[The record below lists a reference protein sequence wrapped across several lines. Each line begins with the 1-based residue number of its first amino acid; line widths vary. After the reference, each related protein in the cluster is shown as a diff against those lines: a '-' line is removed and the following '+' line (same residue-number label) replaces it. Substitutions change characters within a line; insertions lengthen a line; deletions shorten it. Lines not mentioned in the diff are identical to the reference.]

1 MAVRSAV
8 TKSTTWPTALL
19 PSLACQVGPA
29 KWVMMSLPWS
39 SYRFA
44 RGATK
49 PQTKPLEVAL
59 QEEIWTPIA

>member
-1 MAVRSAV
+1 MAVGSTV
-8 TKSTTWPTALL
+8 MKSTSRPTTLL

-39 SYRFA
+39 LYRMA

-49 PQTKPLEVAL
+49 PQTKPFEVAL
-59 QEEIWTPIA
+59 QE